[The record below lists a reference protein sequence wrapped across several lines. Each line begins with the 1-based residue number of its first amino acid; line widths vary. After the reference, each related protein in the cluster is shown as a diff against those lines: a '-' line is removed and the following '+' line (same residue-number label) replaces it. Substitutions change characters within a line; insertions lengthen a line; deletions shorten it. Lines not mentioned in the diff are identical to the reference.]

1 MKRYYWSQ
9 EKDWEFIRYDFE
21 AEEQEDVATMEEESN
36 AIRQSLQRLL
46 PSYFQAMISAK
57 TGLEAATVFYHFLL
71 QSGVA
76 TQLKMWRLQAIE
88 AGQLETARNHE
99 QTWDALMSLLDEYV
113 TVYGESSFDFTTF
126 QEIFVSGLEAF
137 AL

>member
-1 MKRYYWSQ
+1 MVTR
-9 EKDWEFIRYDFE
+9 KDWEFIRYDFE

-76 TQLKMWRLQAIE
+76 TQLKCGAYKLSKQV
-88 AGQLETARNHE
+88 N
-99 QTWDALMSLLDEYV
+99 
-113 TVYGESSFDFTTF
+113 
-126 QEIFVSGLEAF
+126 
-137 AL
+137 

>member
-1 MKRYYWSQ
+1 M
-9 EKDWEFIRYDFE
+9 
-21 AEEQEDVATMEEESN
+21 
-36 AIRQSLQRLL
+36 
-46 PSYFQAMISAK
+46 
-57 TGLEAATVFYHFLL
+57 
-71 QSGVA
+71 A

-126 QEIFVSGLEAF
+126 QEIFVSGLKVCTIVKCRQRLTKYKF
-137 AL
+137 AQWI

>member
-1 MKRYYWSQ
+1 MPMNQLATSEESLTDWLNQRNAWRRKVDITENVVLAYGYEGCYWSQ

-57 TGLEAATVFYHFLL
+57 NWFGSKRTVFYHFLL
-71 QSGVA
+71 QKWCGN
-76 TQLKMWRLQAIE
+76 TIKKMWRLQAIE
-88 AGQLETARNHE
+88 SRSTRN
-99 QTWDALMSLLDEYV
+99 
-113 TVYGESSFDFTTF
+113 SS
-126 QEIFVSGLEAF
+126 
-137 AL
+137 